1 MKKSISY
8 KNERY
13 ESKRTISTNIFLQYI
28 SLGKDYVWDIKEHF
42 SELEFLQAIIFV
54 EHHLC
59 EEKSKQLSQ
68 KYNEKM

>member
-1 MKKSISY
+1 MKDMKETE
-8 KNERY
+8 KV
-13 ESKRTISTNIFLQYI
+13 STNIFLQYM
-28 SLGKDYVWDIKEHF
+28 SWRKDYVWDIKEHF